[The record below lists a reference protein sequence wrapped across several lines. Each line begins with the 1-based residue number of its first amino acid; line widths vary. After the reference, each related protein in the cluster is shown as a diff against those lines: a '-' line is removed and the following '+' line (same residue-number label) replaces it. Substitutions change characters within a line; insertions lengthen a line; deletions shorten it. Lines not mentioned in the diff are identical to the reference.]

1 MAKRFSDSEKWKKPF
16 LRSLQAPYKLFWL
29 YILDDCDH
37 AGIWHV
43 DIEIAEIKI
52 GEKIDKQTAINQ
64 FNGKINVIQNGEKWF
79 IKDFIEFQYGT
90 LNPLNRVHES
100 VIKILKKE
108 NLINENMELISPLQ
122 GAKDKD
128 KDKGKDKEKDKNK
141 DKGVKILF
149 KDSEYYD
156 INVLSEALS
165 KSKPPYTEAHVGYY
179 YEAMELWSKQGNK
192 KLDWLA
198 TCQNWILR
206 DIADNKFKDKNFKPQ
221 QNGKQSTPKTNYPDN
236 STPYGD
242 I

>member
-165 KSKPPYTEAHVGYY
+165 KCKPPYTEAHVGYY

-221 QNGKQSTPKTNYPDN
+221 QNGKQSTPKTNYPYN